1 MIAQN
6 NASGQDLLDM
16 LLSIRAAIPQPARRF
31 SVVVRLIEHNLA
43 DPALVAFLR
52 TELGLQANDP
62 EADYGLVSKAR
73 QMLAGLDILPPVEAA
88 PPPVEGDYIR
98 LDPDLGRLA
107 IGLNRGAELR
117 LWAIARQRSTAQHGG
132 RGWVTVEE
140 LRALSDEA
148 RPYSKRH
155 LRRLLAGGHGVFW
168 QYSGWRV
175 YLAGVQKLAGAL
187 AQQAQ
192 AVNPALIAT
201 NIPGRMKDVYL
212 PAGGTHEQWQ
222 ALIYAGWLAAKNAP
236 ALSRATLQ
244 KLFNRTAET
253 LARWERARLA
263 GLVEVIPGYAQVDA
277 RDTLDPESGAQAV
290 YVPEGAKAYAGPDG
304 AVYLRWQIAN
314 TYSSTIKQHNHKGQQ
329 RKVRTAVF
337 AACNQPPDVM
347 AGGPPVK
354 ARRYFENRKA
364 LQRAIRRHGSSSPRL
379 YFLGQ
384 DWRGRHIWE
393 PTTTGYTRTAIARRW
408 AAL

>member
-1 MIAQN
+1 
-6 NASGQDLLDM
+6 M

-31 SVVVRLIEHNLA
+31 SAVVRLIENDLSCSTS
-43 DPALVAFLR
+43 PALVAFLR
-52 TELGLQANDP
+52 SEIALQAGDP
-62 EADYGLVSKAR
+62 EADYALVCKAR
-73 QMLAGLDILPPVEAA
+73 QLLAGLDILPVEAQPVETA
-88 PPPVEGDYIR
+88 PADGDYIR

-107 IGLNRGAELR
+107 LGLNRAAELR
-117 LWAIARQRSTAQHGG
+117 LWALARHHSTAQHGG

-140 LRALSDEA
+140 LRALSDAA

-155 LRRLLAGGHGVFW
+155 LRRLLASGHGVFW
-168 QYSGWRV
+168 QYSGRRV
-175 YLAGVQKLAGAL
+175 YLAGVQKVAGAL
-187 AQQAQ
+187 AQQA
-192 AVNPALIAT
+192 ATACPALIET

-212 PAGGTHEQWQ
+212 SASGTHEQWE

-253 LARWERARLA
+253 LGRWEKTRLA
-263 GLVEVIPGYAQVDA
+263 GLVEVTPGFAQVDA

-290 YVPEGAKAYAGPDG
+290 YVPEGARAYMGPNG

-314 TYSSTIKQHNHKGQQ
+314 TYNSSIRQHNHKGQQ
-329 RKVRTAVF
+329 RKVRAAVSE
-337 AACNQPPDVM
+337 ACNQPPDVM
-347 AGGPPVK
+347 AGGPLVF

-364 LQRAIRRHGSSSPRL
+364 LQRAIRRHGSSSTRL

-384 DWRGRHIWE
+384 DGRGRHIWE
-393 PTTTGYTRTAIARRW
+393 PTTTGYTRTRLNERW